1 MGWSRLSWVS
11 LGIFRDSDEHPHDIG
26 QDYLPGNY
34 IDTLYIYR
42 IIFTGVIDMGKKN
55 TIVAAILGF
64 FILGL
69 FYSTGLNKKG
79 VISVLGLMVVSWVVA
94 NFVSAELAAIV
105 NVAGAYLG
113 YRWASEHNAE
123 IDGGTPA

>member
-1 MGWSRLSWVS
+1 MS
-11 LGIFRDSDEHPHDIG
+11 
-26 QDYLPGNY
+26 
-34 IDTLYIYR
+34 
-42 IIFTGVIDMGKKN
+42 KKN
-55 TIVAAILGF
+55 TILSAILGF

-69 FYSTGLNKKG
+69 FYATGLNKKG
-79 VISVLGLMVVSWVVA
+79 VVSVLGLMVVSWVVA
-94 NFVSAELAAIV
+94 NFVSVELSALV

>member
-1 MGWSRLSWVS
+1 MS
-11 LGIFRDSDEHPHDIG
+11 
-26 QDYLPGNY
+26 
-34 IDTLYIYR
+34 
-42 IIFTGVIDMGKKN
+42 KKN
-55 TIVAAILGF
+55 TVIAAILGF
-64 FILGL
+64 FVFGL

-94 NFVSAELAAIV
+94 NFISAELAAIV

-123 IDGGTPA
+123 IDGSASV